1 MKYRVRVGY
10 NDFDFTDSV
19 QAVVFAETAM
29 RKYVPIK
36 ADDELRVEITLIKEE
51 VDNA

>member
-1 MKYRVRVGY
+1 MIYRVRVGY
-10 NDFDFTDSV
+10 NDFDFDDPD
-19 QAVVFAETAM
+19 QAMIFAETAM
-29 RKYVPIK
+29 HKYVPIK